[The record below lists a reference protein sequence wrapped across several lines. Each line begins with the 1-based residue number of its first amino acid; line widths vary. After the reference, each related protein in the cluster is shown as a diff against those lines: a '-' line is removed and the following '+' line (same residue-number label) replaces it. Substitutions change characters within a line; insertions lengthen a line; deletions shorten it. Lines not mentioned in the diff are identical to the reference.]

1 MVDARFE
8 DGLEAPLALAAAD
21 VEDVKILS
29 ALAQDAV
36 LTVAD
41 IKYTRAKRQVV
52 LLLNRFRWEN
62 GARVS
67 PPERVRSLL
76 IVDDVLSMAAQ
87 GISPKARDVVLSL
100 LSVEWQAGEDG
111 MGRLTLTFAGDGA
124 LALEVEAINLGLRD
138 VTKPYQAPSGKTPS
152 HP

>member
-1 MVDARFE
+1 
-8 DGLEAPLALAAAD
+8 
-21 VEDVKILS
+21 
-29 ALAQDAV
+29 
-36 LTVAD
+36 
-41 IKYTRAKRQVV
+41 
-52 LLLNRFRWEN
+52 
-62 GARVS
+62 
-67 PPERVRSLL
+67 
-76 IVDDVLSMAAQ
+76 VDDVLSMAAQ

-124 LALEVEAINLGLRD
+124 LALEVEAINLALRD